1 MSTDFC
7 SCGGPLRFE
16 WSLDGFVCHSC
27 NHTQGPQGCGC
38 APAGDSEDNQLPVDK
53 LRAALVDT
61 AGLDDIP
68 KPEWLVEGILHRR
81 SLAWLIGPPGCGK
94 SFISLD
100 IAGCVGS
107 GLIWKTHVTSQ
118 GPVLYLVAEGLS
130 GIRPR
135 VRAWEHDRGAKM
147 ENVSFLP
154 VAVQAG
160 EAASWQG
167 LVDLVADMQPSLIVV
182 DTQARVTVGLD
193 ENSARDIGEFIRR
206 VDALKTAGDACVLIV
221 HHQGR
226 AGDHMRGS
234 SALEGAADKV
244 VKVAKDG
251 DVITVESRKTKDGP
265 DFDTFALQMEPVE
278 YEETDGTTDNSAIL
292 RLVESGSLTKT
303 DSPAMRRLM
312 TDWWECHG
320 RDWVSASVIVKSG
333 VASESSFHRSKKRLV
348 EAGIL
353 ELKGEGITRRYR
365 MTEAPQA

>member
-16 WSLDGFVCHSC
+16 WSLDTSVCHSC

-38 APAGDSEDNQLPVDK
+38 APAGDSEDTQLPVEK
-53 LRAALVDT
+53 LRAALVDST
-61 AGLDDIP
+61 GLDDIP
-68 KPEWLVEGILHRR
+68 KPEWLVEGILHRQ
-81 SLAWLIGPPGCGK
+81 SLSWLIGPPGCGK
-94 SFISLD
+94 SFIALD

-118 GPVLYLVAEGLS
+118 GPVLYLVAEGVS

-135 VRAWEHDRGAKM
+135 VRAWEHDRGTKM

-154 VAVQAG
+154 VAVQAA
-160 EAASWQG
+160 EASAWQG
-167 LVDLVADMQPSLIVV
+167 LVDLVTELQPSLVV
-182 DTQARVTVGLD
+182 LDTQARVTVGFD
-193 ENSARDIGEFIRR
+193 ENSSKDMGEFTQK
-206 VDALKTAGDACVLIV
+206 VDKLKTASGACILIV

-226 AGDHMRGS
+226 SGENMRGS
-234 SALEGAADKV
+234 SALDGGADAIRKV
-244 VKVAKDG
+244 SKDG
-251 DVITVESRKTKDGP
+251 DIITMSSPKTKDAP
-265 DFDTFALQMEPVE
+265 DFEPFTMRLEPIE
-278 YEETDGTTDNSAIL
+278 YQETDGTTDNSAIL

-320 RDWVSASVIVKSG
+320 SDWVSASVIVKSG

-353 ELKGEGITRRYR
+353 ESKGEGFTRRYR
-365 MTEAPQA
+365 MPEAPQA